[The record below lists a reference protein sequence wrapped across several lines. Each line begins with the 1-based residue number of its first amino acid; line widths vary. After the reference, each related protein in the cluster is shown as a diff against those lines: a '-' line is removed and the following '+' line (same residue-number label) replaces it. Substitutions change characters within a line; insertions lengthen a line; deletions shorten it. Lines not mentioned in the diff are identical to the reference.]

1 MDGVWLPP
9 SEGAQRGRQSG
20 ALHHDEAAQTKFVVT
35 ALQLQ
40 CFIVRKER
48 SWVGWTEKSEK
59 PTVHDLEFNR
69 AFDEVVA
76 AQATQAAPDP
86 QAAVLD
92 AMDVDAQVLGL
103 KLGLVEA
110 LVALTHEA
118 EQDLGRVKGTKFSRF
133 FDADAMEESD
143 EESEDDLL

>member
-1 MDGVWLPP
+1 MGRLDG
-9 SEGAQRGRQSG
+9 EERKADG
-20 ALHHDEAAQTKFVVT
+20 AL
-35 ALQLQ
+35 
-40 CFIVRKER
+40 
-48 SWVGWTEKSEK
+48 
-59 PTVHDLEFNR
+59 
-69 AFDEVVA
+69 FDEVVA

-86 QAAVLD
+86 QAVLD

-118 EQDLGRVKGTKFSRF
+118 EQDLGRVKATKFSRF